1 MIIHLI
7 QDKQLNII
15 SMNKIKQLWLL
26 LVAFVALPALA
37 QQMPSIPNDPA
48 VRIGKLPNGLTYYI
62 RHNNLP
68 ENRANFYIAQKVG
81 SVQEE
86 ESQRGLAHFL
96 EHMCFNGTTHFPDDA
111 LIKYCERIGVKFGQ
125 NLNAYTTTDETVY
138 NIDDV
143 PVTDN
148 NVDSC
153 LLILHDWS
161 DCLTLS
167 PTEIDKERGVIH
179 EEWRMRS
186 SASGRIFERN
196 LSTLYPGSRYG
207 HRYPIGLMSVID
219 NFKPEE
225 LRAYYEKWYRPDL
238 QGIIVVGDIDVDK
251 VEAKIKEM
259 FADIKMP
266 ENAAKYEHYPVPDNN
281 APIFV
286 IDKDKEQANTL
297 IEIMFKH
304 DPLLPEEY
312 KNTFAYF
319 TINYVKTLA
328 LGAFNARLSEIAQ
341 KADAPFVYAG
351 ADDDHY
357 ILAKTK
363 DCLSISIVPKP
374 GRDKEAIEM
383 VMKEVKRV
391 DEYGFT
397 GTELNRVSEEFINS
411 LETTYNNREKQRND
425 FYVPQYVR
433 HFLENNPIPS
443 VETQYN
449 SYKQIAQMFNQQ
461 HATVEMSSNLF
472 KELTSKTDT
481 NFVCLAMYP
490 EKEGVAIPTVEDF
503 KQSIANAKAAKVE
516 AYVDNVKNEPL
527 VPVLPKKGKIV
538 KESKADFGY
547 TCWTLKNGARVF
559 FKQTDFDDSEIK
571 FTASSFGGRNA
582 IIKEDRVNAKLMPI
596 VMGSTGLGNF
606 TSTELQKKIAGKQ
619 VSCDIDLGNTT
630 ENLIGTS
637 TPKDLRTLFELIY
650 LRFQKPCNDPEAYQS
665 TINTLRTTLA
675 NADKQPMKVFSDSV
689 TVTLYSHNPDM
700 SKIKLAD
707 LDKANYET
715 IKKMYS
721 ERFNAGGDFD
731 FYFTGA
737 INVDS
742 LREFTEQYIAPLKA
756 VKSREQYPNISHD
769 MAEGTVNNH
778 FFRKMETPQAIVIQ
792 FWHGKQPYSL
802 KESAIVNALGSV
814 LTQRYLKSIR
824 EDAGIAYSV
833 FADASAEFG
842 QKETYHMIIQC
853 PVKPAKLDSALLLMQ
868 QGIDDIAAHGVTTDE
883 LAKVKAFELKDY
895 ADSQKKNSYWEGLII
910 NKTAWNKD
918 TRTGYE
924 DIVKNVTSKDI
935 QDFVNTV
942 LLKQHN
948 CITISMRPTDFTEKD
963 GAK

>member
-1 MIIHLI
+1 
-7 QDKQLNII
+7 
-15 SMNKIKQLWLL
+15 MNKIKHLWLL
-26 LVAFVALPALA
+26 LMAFVALPALA
-37 QQMPSIPNDPA
+37 QQMPTIPNDPA

-62 RHNNLP
+62 RHNSLP

-161 DCLTLS
+161 DCLTLD
-167 PTEIDKERGVIH
+167 PKEIDKERGVIH

-196 LSTLYPGSRYG
+196 LSTLYPNSRYG

-219 NFKPEE
+219 NFKPQE

-266 ENAAKYEHYPVPDNN
+266 ENAAKYEHYPVPDTN

-286 IDKDKEQANTL
+286 IDKDKEQGNTI
-297 IEIMFKH
+297 IEVMFKH
-304 DPLLPEEY
+304 DALVPDEY
-312 KNTFAYF
+312 KNTQAFF
-319 TINYVKTLA
+319 TINYVKNLA
-328 LGAFNARLSEIAQ
+328 MSGFNARLSEIAQ
-341 KADAPFVYAG
+341 KADAPFTYAA

-363 DCLSISIVPKP
+363 DCMEIGIVPKP
-374 GRDKEAIEM
+374 GKDKEALEA
-383 VMKEVKRV
+383 VMTEVKRV
-391 DEYGFT
+391 NEHGFT
-397 GTELNRVSEEFINS
+397 GTELNRASEEFLNS
-411 LETTYNNREKQRND
+411 LETIYNNRDKQRND

-433 HFLENNPIPS
+433 NFLENKAIPS
-443 VETQYN
+443 IETEYN
-449 SYKQIAQMFNQQ
+449 IYKTIAQQFNQM
-461 HATVEMSSNLF
+461 HATVEMASGLF
-472 KELTSKTDT
+472 KELTARTDT

-490 EKEGVAIPTVEDF
+490 DKEGVSFPTVDDF
-503 KQSIANAKAAKVE
+503 KQAIAKAQTAKVD

-527 VPVLPKKGKIV
+527 VPVLPQKGKIL
-538 KESKADFGY
+538 KESKTDFGY

-559 FKQTDFDDSEIK
+559 FKKTDFDDSEIK

-582 IIKEDRVNAKLMPI
+582 IIRKDRVNTKLMPI
-596 VMGSTGLGNF
+596 VMGSTGLGDFN
-606 TSTELQKKIAGKQ
+606 STELQKKLAGKQ
-619 VSCDIDLGNTT
+619 VSCEVDLGSLT
-630 ENLIGTS
+630 ENLYGSS

-650 LRFQKPCNDPEAYQS
+650 LRFQKPCNDVDAYES
-665 TINTLRTTLA
+665 TISTLRTSLE

-689 TVTLYSHNPDM
+689 TSTIYGHNPDM
-700 SKIKLAD
+700 GNVKLKD

-715 IKKMYS
+715 IKMLYS

-731 FYFTGA
+731 FFFTGA
-737 INVDS
+737 IDVDS

-756 VKSREQYPNISHD
+756 VKAREKYVDLNDD
-769 MAEGTVNNH
+769 MIKGVTNNH
-778 FFRKMETPQAIVIQ
+778 FFRKMETPQAIIIQ
-792 FWHGKQPYSL
+792 LWHGEDPYNL
-802 KESAIVNALGSV
+802 KEAAIVNALGSV

-833 FADASAEFG
+833 FAQASSKFSS
-842 QKETYHMIIQC
+842 KETYRMIIQC
-853 PVKPAKLDSALLLMQ
+853 PVKPAKLDSALLLMK
-868 QGIDDIAAHGVTTDE
+868 QGIEDIAAHGVTADE
-883 LAKVKAFELKDY
+883 LGKVKAFELKDY
-895 ADSQKKNSYWEGLII
+895 ADNQKKNSYWESLIQS
-910 NKTAWNKD
+910 KVQWGKD
-918 TRTGYE
+918 IRTGFE
-924 DIVKNVTSKDI
+924 DAIKNVTSKDI
-935 QDFVNTV
+935 QNFVNST
-942 LLKQHN
+942 LLKQNN
-948 CITISMRPTDFTEKD
+948 CITISMRPTDFSEKD